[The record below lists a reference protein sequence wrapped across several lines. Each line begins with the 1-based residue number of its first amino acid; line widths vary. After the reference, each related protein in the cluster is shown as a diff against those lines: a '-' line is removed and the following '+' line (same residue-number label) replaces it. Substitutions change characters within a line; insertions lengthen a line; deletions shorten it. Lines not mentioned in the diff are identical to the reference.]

1 MPIKFRRPSIK
12 VDKYPDNSRL
22 VIIFSSTNFLLF
34 LIKSIDFIDCYRM
47 LSIIDLIDCK
57 SQAVTH
63 SPSARLPPFSG
74 APKRVNLFSF
84 GCHVIDR
91 AYVRTYVR
99 VYRLYGWGRG
109 DYQKRGSG
117 VMANPHLLYWA
128 FTIWSIDTCQN
139 RIAADQYHMTISR
152 AHVSTHRGDVIYLE
166 AVRWPVHR
174 FTRSRTMFNHTF

>member
-1 MPIKFRRPSIK
+1 MTAKTLQNLVPIKFRRPSIK

-57 SQAVTH
+57 CQAVTH

-91 AYVRTYVR
+91 AYVSTDCTGEVGETIKRKGVVSWQIHIFYIAHSQ
-99 VYRLYGWGRG
+99 YG
-109 DYQKRGSG
+109 Q
-117 VMANPHLLYWA
+117 L
-128 FTIWSIDTCQN
+128 I
-139 RIAADQYHMTISR
+139 
-152 AHVSTHRGDVIYLE
+152 
-166 AVRWPVHR
+166 PVK
-174 FTRSRTMFNHTF
+174 TG

>member
-34 LIKSIDFIDCYRM
+34 LIKLIDFIDCYRM
-47 LSIIDLIDCK
+47 LSIIDFIDCK
-57 SQAVTH
+57 CQAVTH

-109 DYQKRGSG
+109 DYQKKGSS

-128 FTIWSIDTCQN
+128 FTTWTPLVLVMIRRVSIGTN
-139 RIAADQYHMTISR
+139 RTIGTNGKAPYSNGSVGEY
-152 AHVSTHRGDVIYLE
+152 ASH
-166 AVRWPVHR
+166 
-174 FTRSRTMFNHTF
+174 